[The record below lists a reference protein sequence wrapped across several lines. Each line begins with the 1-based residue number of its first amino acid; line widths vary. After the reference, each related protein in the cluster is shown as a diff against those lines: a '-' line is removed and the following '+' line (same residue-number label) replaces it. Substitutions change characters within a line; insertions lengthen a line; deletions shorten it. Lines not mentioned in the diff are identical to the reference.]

1 MVVLI
6 HSTPQA
12 NVGKRF
18 LGSEVRGLCVKRQ
31 GRLIDKGSP
40 GWSLTHDLVV
50 ISLED
55 SAEGT

>member
-1 MVVLI
+1 M
-6 HSTPQA
+6 
-12 NVGKRF
+12 
-18 LGSEVRGLCVKRQ
+18 KRQ